1 MERDFLIVSGQ
12 PPPTLSITT
21 SMKKE
26 SLEDKLPEHSDWL
39 RMIPFY
45 STFSAIKYGWRNPL
59 FSRKEAIGYSVMYD
73 LDALQMYGLMSAL
86 VLKGLGVIG
95 S

>member
-1 MERDFLIVSGQ
+1 
-12 PPPTLSITT
+12 
-21 SMKKE
+21 MKKE

-59 FSRKEAIGYSVMYD
+59 FSRKEAIGYSIMWDVS
-73 LDALQMYGLMSAL
+73 ALQMYGPMSAL